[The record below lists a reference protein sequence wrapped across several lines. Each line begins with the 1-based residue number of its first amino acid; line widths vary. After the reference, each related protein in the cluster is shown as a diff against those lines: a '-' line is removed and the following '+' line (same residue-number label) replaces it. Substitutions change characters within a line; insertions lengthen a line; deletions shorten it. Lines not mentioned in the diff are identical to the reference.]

1 MLINPNIS
9 RKVEFTYTMPNY
21 TYKCEYKAIRP
32 QIAIVTQHY
41 YIRYH
46 PKIAYKKELEDKLI
60 RSKYSFNILT

>member
-9 RKVEFTYTMPNY
+9 RKVEFTYTISNC

-32 QIAIVTQHY
+32 QITTATQHH
-41 YIRYH
+41 YIRHY
-46 PKIAYKKELEDKLI
+46 PKITYKKELEDKLI